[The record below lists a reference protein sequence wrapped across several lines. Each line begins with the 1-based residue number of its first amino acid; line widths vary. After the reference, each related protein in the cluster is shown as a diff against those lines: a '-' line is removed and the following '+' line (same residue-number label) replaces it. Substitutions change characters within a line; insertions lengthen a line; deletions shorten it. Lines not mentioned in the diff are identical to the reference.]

1 MEGVTN
7 NYIENLGLRTKAV
20 EQEKMSESDQ
30 FLHLMLAQIQN
41 QDPMKPMENGEFLSQ
56 LAQMNMASGVS
67 DMKTSFDSVA
77 ETLQSNQALQA
88 SSMVGRTVVVPSE
101 NAPLANGK
109 MEGAV
114 ALPED
119 ANKVEVRLYSQEG
132 VLVNTIKMG
141 ATPAGLA
148 EFKWSGTDASGKK
161 LPDGEYEIKATA
173 IYSNGLSESVS
184 TVANAVVESVTIG
197 RGGQGLALNLDG
209 LGSWRMSDV
218 LQIHQ

>member
-1 MEGVTN
+1 MEGVS
-7 NYIENLGLRTKAV
+7 NYIENLGLRTKPV
-20 EQEKMSESDQ
+20 EKEAMSDSDQ
-30 FLHLMLAQIQN
+30 FLHLMLAQIKN

-67 DMKTSFDSVA
+67 EMKESFSSVA

-101 NAPLANGK
+101 SAPLVNGK
-109 MEGAV
+109 LQGAI
-114 ALPED
+114 ALSED
-119 ANKVEVRLYSQEG
+119 VTKAEVRIYSQEG

-141 ATPAGLA
+141 AN
-148 EFKWSGTDASGKK
+148 ASGLTEFNWNGKDQNGNL
-161 LPDGEYEIKATA
+161 LPDGEYEVKATA
-173 IYSNGLSESVS
+173 WFDNGLSESVP